1 MMRDAFPAMS
11 KTSADNRITRNEGIL
26 FVLVESGAVLCAAQ
40 FVYAILALVDTVNL
54 SPVDWARSF
63 LALFCQLL
71 ANLNPILVIIIVRL
85 RLSVI
90 DKTTLHLT
98 TMSEAHSQGAH
109 PSHENEDVERQDKAA
124 PWPSGTTG
132 VSAARRGTSS
142 LSEFASARDRVSG
155 EKEHVGETAGSARGQ
170 LQ

>member
-1 MMRDAFPAMS
+1 M
-11 KTSADNRITRNEGIL
+11 
-26 FVLVESGAVLCAAQ
+26 Q
-40 FVYAILALVDTVNL
+40 
-54 SPVDWARSF
+54 
-63 LALFCQLL
+63 
-71 ANLNPILVIIIVRL
+71 NLNPILVIIIVRL

-142 LSEFASARDRVSG
+142 LSEVARARARASG
-155 EKEHVGETAGSARGQ
+155 EKEHVGETAGSARG
-170 LQ
+170 